1 MSKIDWEAID
11 KKRKEIEKA
20 SMSELE
26 AMAFVESERNDRT
39 NCHIFKDILE
49 ERKYRLDKEFVF
61 TPEYIEKFLWLDQ
74 EIKKYANILREKA
87 KKMLED
93 VERMTKDENSFFND
107 YYIECIVMA
116 HIPIDDDDGDVKE
129 EDKIL
134 EVIESFHYKTG
145 DIWKVKF
152 LPNHIEH
159 SLYFEDLL
167 SDKDKENGL
176 YNWSCT
182 IYKWRDLIK
191 ENPELAKHNIGY
203 GMHQLCD
210 DSLWAFQDIMRISD
224 FYCDL
229 KVEYQKF

>member
-1 MSKIDWEAID
+1 MRDTSWIKTREELDQLSIP
-11 KKRKEIEKA
+11 
-20 SMSELE
+20 ELE
-26 AMAFVESERNDRT
+26 ALAIKAHEIRGKSSYTGEDDFRN
-39 NCHIFKDILE
+39 ILE

-167 SDKDKENGL
+167 RDKDKENGL
-176 YNWSCT
+176 YNWSRT